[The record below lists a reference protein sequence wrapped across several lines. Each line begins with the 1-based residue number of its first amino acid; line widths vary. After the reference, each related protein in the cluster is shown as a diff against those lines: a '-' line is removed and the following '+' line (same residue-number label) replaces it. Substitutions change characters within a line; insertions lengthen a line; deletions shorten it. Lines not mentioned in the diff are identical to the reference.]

1 VNTFYDTMKYNK
13 ETLERTV
20 VPTINP
26 PSEIPIC
33 VNLEEIREEKK
44 RAKEGQ
50 RPFVAVT
57 DETAMSG
64 WRARYMMDQTGQ
76 DRESWYFLL
85 KSAVDEVDE
94 QREQFVQYIEHDEV
108 VIERCG
114 VKEGALHGLNK
125 KDAKDLAS
133 RFADVV
139 WDTSNWEKYAPRE
152 VFEM

>member
-1 VNTFYDTMKYNK
+1 M
-13 ETLERTV
+13 
-20 VPTINP
+20 PTINTP
-26 PSEIPIC
+26 TDIPIC
-33 VNLEEIREEKK
+33 TNQQEIREERKK
-44 RAKEGQ
+44 AKQGQ

-57 DETAMSG
+57 DETAMPG

-76 DRESWYFLL
+76 DREPWYFLT
-85 KSAVDEVDE
+85 KSALNEVDE

-108 VIERCG
+108 VIERCS

-125 KDAKDLAS
+125 TDAKDLAS

-139 WDTSNWEKYAPRE
+139 WDTSNWKKYAPRE